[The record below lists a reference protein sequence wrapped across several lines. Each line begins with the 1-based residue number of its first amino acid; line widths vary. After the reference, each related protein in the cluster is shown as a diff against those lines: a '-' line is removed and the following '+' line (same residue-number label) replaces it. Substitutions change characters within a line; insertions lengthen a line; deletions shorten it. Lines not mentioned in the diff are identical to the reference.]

1 MSEEFTIRPL
11 ATAEEMIQV
20 EELQRLAWPGSE
32 TDVVPGHLM
41 LALAHNGGL
50 ILGAFDGDRL
60 VGFVFGFLGT
70 DAESPDRPAM
80 ARLKHYSHLL
90 AVHPDYRNRGIGFE
104 LKYAQREMVD
114 KQAVRLITWTYDPL
128 QSKNAYLNICRLGAV
143 CHSYVREVYGEM
155 RDVLNVGYPSDRFQ
169 VEWWIT
175 SSRVKSRIA
184 GQRRPLDLANFLD
197 AGAVKVNPA
206 ILGEKDLPVPTEHPV
221 PMEGTL
227 LLIEIPPDINK
238 LKSRE
243 PQLAIA
249 WRLHTRELFEEA
261 FSMGYIV
268 TDFVYLKEER
278 FPRSYYLLS
287 YGEGTLG

>member
-1 MSEEFTIRPL
+1 MSRGFAIRPL
-11 ATAEEMIQV
+11 TSAEDMIQV
-20 EELQRLAWPGSE
+20 EALQRIAWPGSE
-32 TDVVPGHLM
+32 TDVVPGHLI

-50 ILGAFDGDRL
+50 ILGAFDENQL

-90 AVHPDYRNRGIGFE
+90 AVHPDYRDRGIGFQ
-104 LKYAQREMVD
+104 LKCAQREMVD

-128 QSKNAYLNICRLGAV
+128 QSRNAYLNICRLGAI
-143 CHSYVREVYGEM
+143 CRNYQREAYGEM
-155 RDVLNVGYPSDRFQ
+155 RDGLNIGYPSDRFQ

-175 SSRVKSRIA
+175 SSRARSRIA
-184 GQRRPLDLANFLD
+184 EQRRPLDLANFLD
-197 AGAVKVNPA
+197 AGAVKINSA
-206 ILGEKDLPVPTEHPV
+206 RLGEKDFPVPAEHPM
-221 PMEGTL
+221 PMEATL
-227 LLIEIPPDINK
+227 LLIEIPSDISK
-238 LKSRE
+238 LKSLE
-243 PQLAIA
+243 PELAIA

-261 FSMGYIV
+261 FSKGYIV

-287 YGEGTLG
+287 YGEGTFG